1 MRWPRLATGLLLVA
15 CGPRPVDQ
23 PRSPLSIAPAPASV
37 APAEQAAPRPGPRLE
52 IHQAARVST
61 VRDGD
66 VVRVSRGPLE
76 LRFELDH
83 YDSVTGRFF
92 AARLTLSEDEEPLKL
107 SPGSTDHS
115 GSEPHPFGEGSGF
128 AGDPRGYRVLVLDP
142 RGSHYLFHDPAD
154 PLTTRV
160 DVVESLGPSRSLV
173 ALPVHTLFVSRLGE
187 HHTLET
193 LPLDRVFAAFFVD
206 RDLDGAMAEDELVRF
221 TVLLS
226 EPPR

>member
-1 MRWPRLATGLLLVA
+1 MRWSRLATGLLLVA

-23 PRSPLSIAPAPASV
+23 ALSPVSIASAPATAAPAQQAVPRS
-37 APAEQAAPRPGPRLE
+37 GPRLE
-52 IHQAARVST
+52 ILQAARVST

-66 VVRVSRGPLE
+66 VVRVSRGPME

-83 YDSVTGRFF
+83 YDSATGRFF
-92 AARLTLSEDEEPLKL
+92 AARLTLSEDEAPLKL
-107 SPGSTDHS
+107 SPGPTDHS
-115 GSEPHPFGEGSGF
+115 EREPHPFGEGAAF
-128 AGDPRGYRVLVLDP
+128 AGNPRGYRVLVLDP
-142 RGSHYLFHDPAD
+142 GGSHYLFHDPAD

-173 ALPVHTLFVSRLGE
+173 ALPVHRLFVSRLGQ
-187 HHTLET
+187 HHTLES

-206 RDLDGAMAEDELVRF
+206 RDLDGAMAADELVRF
-221 TVLLS
+221 TLVLS